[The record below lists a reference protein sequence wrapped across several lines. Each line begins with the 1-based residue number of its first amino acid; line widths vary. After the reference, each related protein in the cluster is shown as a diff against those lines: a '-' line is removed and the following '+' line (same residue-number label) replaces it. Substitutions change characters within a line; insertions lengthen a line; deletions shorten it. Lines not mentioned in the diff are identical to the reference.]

1 MKKTVIA
8 LALTAA
14 ICCPAQNLIKNGD
27 FQKADKNGK
36 LVSWSYKGQA
46 FSRVDSDQ
54 SGKTGEKAVM
64 TKVTLPEGKKI
75 CRSCMTQEITL
86 RPGKYRLTFT
96 AKVIGTGFANCDW
109 SCFNKDKKRIK
120 VSNCW
125 TPVCSRPAWKT
136 ITHEMVVPE
145 GTAYIRL
152 SVTGYVN
159 ASYKHTE
166 GTMYFTGLSLTPVDA
181 AAGKK

>member
-14 ICCPAQNLIKNGD
+14 ICCPAQNLIKNGNLQSVD
-27 FQKADKNGK
+27 QDGK
-36 LVSWSYKGQA
+36 LTDWKYNSKE
-46 FSRVDSDQ
+46 FSLVQSDRPGET
-54 SGKTGEKAVM
+54 GK
-64 TKVTLPEGKKI
+64 KVVKVKLALPEGKKI
-75 CRSCMTQEITL
+75 CRSCMTQKITL
-86 RPGKYRLTFT
+86 RPGKDRLTFT

-125 TPVCSRPAWKT
+125 TPVCSKPAWKT
-136 ITHEMVVPE
+136 ITHEMVIPE

-152 SVTGYVN
+152 SVTGYVS
-159 ASYKHTE
+159 AAYKHTE
-166 GTMYFTGLSLTPVDA
+166 GTMYFTGISLTPVDA
-181 AAGKK
+181 DAEKK